1 MNRIT
6 ALVGNWSRN
15 HEIDE
20 FNEWP
25 KNADT
30 LGNSELACGYG
41 QLVDTGSPA
50 SVHSSAVCNEHR
62 SGTSAGRTSRQAAP
76 LPADGEEREDHVDA
90 WKPRTALGEPGCWRG
105 NYMSEC
111 ADTTRENAPKT
122 QHKGQ
127 ARTTAVLAG
136 AALLAPLGLLA
147 ASGNA
152 AAADSGVWD
161 RIAQCESGGNWHINT
176 GNSYYGGLQFSAGT
190 WRAYGGS
197 AYAATADQ
205 ASRSAQIAVAT
216 KVQHAQ
222 GWGAWPVC
230 SVRAGASGSAPAAS
244 SGTVSEKSTTKTRK
258 STEKATPSKPAK
270 TPARGTNNASRGTSR
285 GDYTVREGDTLS
297 AIAAQHGTTWRKV
310 YAANKSVIGADPDLI
325 VPGQQLDL

>member
-1 MNRIT
+1 
-6 ALVGNWSRN
+6 
-15 HEIDE
+15 
-20 FNEWP
+20 
-25 KNADT
+25 
-30 LGNSELACGYG
+30 
-41 QLVDTGSPA
+41 
-50 SVHSSAVCNEHR
+50 
-62 SGTSAGRTSRQAAP
+62 
-76 LPADGEEREDHVDA
+76 
-90 WKPRTALGEPGCWRG
+90 
-105 NYMSEC
+105 MSDC

-122 QHKGQ
+122 HKGQ
-127 ARTTAVLAG
+127 ARTTVVLAG

-161 RIAQCESGGNWHINT
+161 RIAQCESGGNWHITT
-176 GNSYYGGLQFSAGT
+176 GNGYYGGLQFSAGT

-205 ASRSAQIAVAT
+205 ASKSAQIAVAS
-216 KVQHAQ
+216 KVQRAQ

-230 SVRAGASGSAPAAS
+230 SAKAGASGSAPAAS
-244 SGTVSEKSTTKTRK
+244 SGTVSEKSTKTSKK
-258 STEKATPSKPAK
+258 STTGSTQKKSTKKATPSKPAN

-310 YAANKSVIGADPDLI
+310 YAANKSVIGTDPDLI

>member
-1 MNRIT
+1 
-6 ALVGNWSRN
+6 
-15 HEIDE
+15 
-20 FNEWP
+20 
-25 KNADT
+25 
-30 LGNSELACGYG
+30 
-41 QLVDTGSPA
+41 
-50 SVHSSAVCNEHR
+50 
-62 SGTSAGRTSRQAAP
+62 
-76 LPADGEEREDHVDA
+76 
-90 WKPRTALGEPGCWRG
+90 
-105 NYMSEC
+105 MSDC
-111 ADTTRENAPKT
+111 ADTTRENAPKA
-122 QHKGQ
+122 HKGQ

-176 GNSYYGGLQFSAGT
+176 GNGYYGGLQFSAGT

-205 ASRSAQIAVAT
+205 ASKSAQIAVAG
-216 KVQHAQ
+216 KVQRAQ

-230 SVRAGASGSAPAAS
+230 SARAGASGSAPAAS
-244 SGTVSEKSTTKTRK
+244 SGTVSEKSTKKSSTGSKSESATGSTKK
-258 STEKATPSKPAK
+258 QSTKKATPSKPAQA
-270 TPARGTNNASRGTSR
+270 PARGTNNASRGTSR